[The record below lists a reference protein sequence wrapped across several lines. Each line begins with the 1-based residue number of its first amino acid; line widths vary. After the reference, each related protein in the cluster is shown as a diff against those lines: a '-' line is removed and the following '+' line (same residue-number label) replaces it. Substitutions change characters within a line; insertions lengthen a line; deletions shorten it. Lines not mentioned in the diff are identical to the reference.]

1 VSAAWHCIVPLNK
14 FDMNPELSRNCCSKE
29 KCADHQQSII
39 STWMECSPGALTPP
53 QVLAAGQHAK
63 PPFVVYRL
71 HCPSPLQH
79 TLVRP
84 GPQLLAAGQQ
94 PLPLH
99 ATLPGHVCTD
109 AQQPP
114 SGQAMSRR
122 LQSLAPASGQVSQ
135 CVPATSLTIPGDPW
149 QQCLQ
154 ECPAVSTAADPG
166 HTGACSGKLK
176 IDNR

>member
-1 VSAAWHCIVPLNK
+1 VSCQVLANRHRRSKRLGLPPKVAAWK
-14 FDMNPELSRNCCSKE
+14 SSSE
-29 KCADHQQSII
+29 
-39 STWMECSPGALTPP
+39 ALTPP

-99 ATLPGHVCTD
+99 ATLPGHVCKE
-109 AQQPP
+109 AQHPP
-114 SGQAMSRR
+114 SGQATTRQ

-135 CVPATSLTIPGDPW
+135 YVPATSLTIPGDPW
-149 QQCLQ
+149 
-154 ECPAVSTAADPG
+154 PAVLAGVSSSVDSCRSKSIQVLDQAAQY
-166 HTGACSGKLK
+166 
-176 IDNR
+176 